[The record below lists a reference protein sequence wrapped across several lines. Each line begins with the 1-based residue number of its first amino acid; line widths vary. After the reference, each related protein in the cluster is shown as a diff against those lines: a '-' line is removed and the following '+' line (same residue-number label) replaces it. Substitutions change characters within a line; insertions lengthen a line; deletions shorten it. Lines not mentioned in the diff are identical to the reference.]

1 MTPTRRKPGFDPKFD
16 PGLVGE
22 VSGSLADFGTFLP
35 LVLGVLAL
43 GTMDPTGVLTG
54 FGIFA
59 LAVAFFYRRPIPV
72 QPMKA
77 VAALAIVGALTPG
90 EMMASGIVIGVILLA
105 LASFKVIN
113 RMARMIPG
121 TVIAGVQLGVGAQLA
136 MIGFTH
142 IYDAPAFGLGALAI
156 LLMMFFTRFR
166 AFSCIVVFISAAAV
180 SLYTDPHQLAG
191 VTMSLSLPGFALPT
205 LGDVEGAL
213 LVAVIPQLA
222 LTLSNAVI
230 VTAAIAGDYFPEDKD
245 KLSPNRLAA
254 STGILNLALA
264 PIGALPMCHGSG
276 GLVAQYGFGA
286 RTWIAPAIFGA
297 LCLTLGLA
305 FGPDAARIL
314 GVLPLSALGAML
326 LIAGAE
332 LALGRRVMDARPMC
346 RVIIITTGVACVALN
361 VAAGLVIGLAL
372 EAARSA
378 YFKSR
383 NGKGANG

>member
-1 MTPTRRKPGFDPKFD
+1 MTKRREKPAFE
-16 PGLVGE
+16 PGLMGE
-22 VSGSLADFGTFLP
+22 VSRSVADFGTFLP
-35 LVLGVLAL
+35 LVLGVLAM
-43 GTMDPTGVLTG
+43 GTMDPTGVLVG

-59 LAVAFFYRRPIPV
+59 LAVALFYRRPIPV

-77 VAALAIVGALTPG
+77 IAALMIVGALTPA
-90 EMMASGIVIGVILLA
+90 EMMASGVIIGAILIV
-105 LASFKVIN
+105 LASLKIIN
-113 RMARMIPG
+113 KIAKMIPG

-166 AFSCIVVFISAAAV
+166 SFSCIVVFVAAAV
-180 SLYTDPHQLAG
+180 VSIYMDPHQLAG
-191 VTMSLSLPGFALPT
+191 VSISFNLPGLAFPRIN
-205 LGDVEGAL
+205 DFEGAL
-213 LVAVIPQLA
+213 ITAVLPQLA

-230 VTAAIAGDYFPEDKD
+230 VTSLIAGDYFPEDKR
-245 KLSPNRLAA
+245 KLSPNRLAT
-254 STGILNLALA
+254 STGVMNLLLA
-264 PIGALPMCHGSG
+264 PMGAIPMCHGSG

-286 RTWIAPAIFGA
+286 RTWIAPAIFGTF
-297 LCLTLGLA
+297 CLTLGLA
-305 FGPDAARIL
+305 FGPDATRIL
-314 GVLPLSALGAML
+314 SVLPLSALGAML
-326 LIAGAE
+326 TIAGAE
-332 LALGRRVMDARPMC
+332 LALGKRVFDARPMC

>member
-1 MTPTRRKPGFDPKFD
+1 MIGRQEKPPFE
-16 PGLVGE
+16 PGLMGE
-22 VSGSLADFGTFLP
+22 VSGSFADFGTFLP

-43 GTMDPTGVLTG
+43 GTMDPTGVLVG

-77 VAALAIVGALTPG
+77 IAALMIVGALTPG
-90 EMMASGIVIGVILLA
+90 EMIASGIIIGVILIA
-105 LASFKVIN
+105 LASLKIIN
-113 RMARMIPG
+113 RIAKMIPG

-166 AFSCIVVFISAAAV
+166 SFSCIVVFVAAAV
-180 SLYTDPHQLAG
+180 VSIYIDPLQLAG
-191 VTMSLSLPGFALPT
+191 VTMSLSLPGLAFPGLMDFENALVT
-205 LGDVEGAL
+205 
-213 LVAVIPQLA
+213 AVLPQLA

-230 VTAAIAGDYFPEDKD
+230 VTSLIAGDYFPEDKQ
-245 KLSPNRLAA
+245 KLSPNRLAT
-254 STGILNLALA
+254 STGVMNLLLA
-264 PIGALPMCHGSG
+264 PMGAIPMCHGSG

-286 RTWIAPAIFGA
+286 RTWIAPAIFGTF
-297 LCLTLGLA
+297 CLTLGLA
-305 FGPDAARIL
+305 FGPDATRIL
-314 GVLPLSALGAML
+314 SVLPLSALGAML
-326 LIAGAE
+326 TIAGAE
-332 LALGRRVMDARPMC
+332 LALGKRVFDARPMC

-372 EAARSA
+372 EAARTA
-378 YFKSR
+378 YFKSKR
-383 NGKGANG
+383 GKPSA

>member
-1 MTPTRRKPGFDPKFD
+1 MTKRREKPAFE
-16 PGLVGE
+16 PGLMGE
-22 VSGSLADFGTFLP
+22 VSGSVADFGTFLP
-35 LVLGVLAL
+35 LVLGVLAM
-43 GTMDPTGVLTG
+43 GTMDPTGMLVG

-59 LAVAFFYRRPIPV
+59 LAVALFYRRPIPV

-77 VAALAIVGALTPG
+77 IAALMIVGALTPA
-90 EMMASGIVIGVILLA
+90 EMMASGVIIGAILIV
-105 LASFKVIN
+105 LASLKIIN
-113 RMARMIPG
+113 KIAKMIPG

-166 AFSCIVVFISAAAV
+166 SFSCIVVFVAAAV
-180 SLYTDPHQLAG
+180 VSIYMDPHQLAG
-191 VTMSLSLPGFALPT
+191 VSISFNLPGLAFP
-205 LGDVEGAL
+205 GINDFEGAL
-213 LVAVIPQLA
+213 ITAVLPQLA

-230 VTAAIAGDYFPEDKD
+230 VTSLIAGDYFPEDKR
-245 KLSPNRLAA
+245 KLSPNRLAT
-254 STGILNLALA
+254 STGVMNLILS
-264 PIGALPMCHGSG
+264 PIGAIPMCHGSG

-286 RTWIAPAIFGA
+286 RTWIAPAIFGTF
-297 LCLTLGLA
+297 CLTLGLA
-305 FGPDAARIL
+305 FGADATRIL
-314 GVLPLSALGAML
+314 SVLPLSALGAML
-326 LIAGAE
+326 TIAGAE
-332 LALGRRVMDARPMC
+332 LALGKRVFDARPMC